1 MLPAFPA
8 SGGGASGA
16 GGGASGSATPG
27 AAGTASVGK
36 VRDAATESAVDAAGR
51 KGNTSTLAGGA
62 PSGPL
67 PGTSGNYVSRKSYL
81 VKWQG
86 LPYVVRPLWLS
97 CTGRWRVLLRSCRFL
112 KRYAFG
118 PTDGFEENGSV
129 GAVSTRPPPRMH
141 GS

>member
-1 MLPAFPA
+1 MLPALPA

-16 GGGASGSATPG
+16 EGGASGSATPG
-27 AAGTASVGK
+27 AGPAGTASVGK

-97 CTGRWRVLLRSCRFL
+97 CAFVWFSATLCLR
-112 KRYAFG
+112 A
-118 PTDGFEENGSV
+118 
-129 GAVSTRPPPRMH
+129 H
-141 GS
+141 